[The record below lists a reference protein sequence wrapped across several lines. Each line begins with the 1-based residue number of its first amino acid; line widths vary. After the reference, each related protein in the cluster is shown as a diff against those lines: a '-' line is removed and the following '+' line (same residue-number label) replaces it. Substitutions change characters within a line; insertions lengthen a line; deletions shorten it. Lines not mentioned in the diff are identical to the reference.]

1 MPEEVKERTHCMA
14 CHNKSFRGL
23 IFTDRDNKPID
34 ENEEADYDPNS
45 NPTPEA

>member
-34 ENEEADYDPNS
+34 EDDNAYYDINNKPI
-45 NPTPEA
+45 PE